1 MNYVEWLRVRNTL
14 RIYAIVLGVLMV
26 IGLIVRI
33 SLAPQIN
40 HDQYLID
47 RVSKEPGTKISHSV
61 VDGVSRTTIVSASDQ
76 TTITIDEKPDG
87 GRIIHIIQPSSSRT
101 NSSHSSHTGPFSAS
115 DSVSNGIETITVDTN
130 SPVNVVIFL
139 AFATF
144 AGLIFAT
151 IFGAPFAAE
160 NNNHLEIACLKPVS
174 RLRYG
179 LGIIGVDAV
188 GIVLAGAMT
197 VVAAII
203 CQTMFE
209 VPHFDFSQVADPFT
223 LLLIVLPF
231 SWYAALNAAT
241 ASLKRGAGAV
251 VGFAWPIAFVI
262 IVLSTIP
269 LGDTVVG
276 QTFHTIFWSVS
287 RVVPLA
293 YLSGTGTHQGT
304 SMTPEGW
311 SNTARTLAASGL
323 MLIYGALAIVQW
335 RRVEA

>member
-1 MNYVEWLRVRNTL
+1 MNYVEWLRVRNAL
-14 RIYAIVLGVLMV
+14 RIYAIVLGILIV

-33 SLAPQIN
+33 SLAPQLN

-47 RVSKEPGTKISHSV
+47 RVSKEPGTKISRSV
-61 VDGVSRTTIVSASDQ
+61 VDGVSRTTIVSPSDN
-76 TTITIDEKPDG
+76 TTITIDEKSDG
-87 GRIIHIIQPSSSRT
+87 GRIIHIVQPSSSHT
-101 NSSHSSHTGPFSAS
+101 NSSHASHVGSIGAS
-115 DSVSNGIETITVDTN
+115 DSISNGIETITVDTN

-151 IFGAPFAAE
+151 IFGGSFACE
-160 NNNHLEIACLKPVS
+160 NGHLEIACLKPVS

-179 LGIIGVDAV
+179 LGIVGVDVV

-197 VVAAII
+197 VVAAVI

-209 VPHFDFSQVADPFT
+209 VPHLDFSKLADPFT

-241 ASLKRGAGAV
+241 ASLRRGAGAV

-262 IVLSTIP
+262 IALSSIP

-287 RVVPLA
+287 RIIPLT
-293 YLSGTGTHQGT
+293 YLSGTHQGAST
-304 SMTPEGW
+304 TPEGW
-311 SNTARTLAASGL
+311 SYTARTLAATGL

>member
-1 MNYVEWLRVRNTL
+1 MNYVEWLRIRNGL
-14 RIYAIVLGVLMV
+14 RIYAIVLGILMV
-26 IGLIVRI
+26 IGLIVRV
-33 SLAPQIN
+33 SLAPQLN

-61 VDGVSRTTIVSASDQ
+61 VDGLSRTTIVSPSDR

-87 GRIIHIIQPSSSRT
+87 GRIIHIIQPSSSQT

-115 DSVSNGIETITVDTN
+115 DSVSNGVETITVDTN
-130 SPVNVVIFL
+130 SPVNVVIYL

-144 AGLIFAT
+144 AGLLFAT
-151 IFGAPFAAE
+151 IFGAPFACE
-160 NNNHLEIACLKPVS
+160 NGHLEIACLKPIS
-174 RLRYG
+174 RIRYAFG
-179 LGIIGVDAV
+179 VIGVDAA

-203 CQTMFE
+203 CQAMFE
-209 VPHFDFSQVADPFT
+209 VPHFDFSKVADPFT

-262 IVLSTIP
+262 IALTSIP

-287 RVVPLA
+287 RIIPLT
-293 YLSGTGTHQGT
+293 YLAGTHQGAST
-304 SMTPEGW
+304 TPEGW
-311 SNTARTLAASGL
+311 SYTARTLAASGL

>member
-1 MNYVEWLRVRNTL
+1 MNYVEWLRVRNAL
-14 RIYAIVLGVLMV
+14 RIYAIVLGILIV

-33 SLAPQIN
+33 SLAPQLN

-47 RVSKEPGTKISHSV
+47 RVSKEPGTTISHSV
-61 VDGVSRTTIVSASDQ
+61 VDGVNRTTIVSRSDS
-76 TTITIDEKPDG
+76 TTITIDQKPDG
-87 GRIIHIIQPSSSRT
+87 GRIIHIVQPSSSHN
-101 NSSHSSHTGPFSAS
+101 NSSHASHTGPFSAS

-151 IFGAPFAAE
+151 IFGGSFACE
-160 NNNHLEIACLKPVS
+160 NGHLEIACLKPIS
-174 RLRYG
+174 RVKYAFG
-179 LGIIGVDAV
+179 VVGVDAA
-188 GIVLAGAMT
+188 GIALAGAMT

-209 VPHFDFSQVADPFT
+209 VPHFDFSQLAGPFS

-262 IVLSTIP
+262 IALSSIP

-276 QTFHTIFWSVS
+276 QTFHTIFWSAS
-287 RVVPLA
+287 RIIPLT
-293 YLSGTGTHQGT
+293 YLSGTHDGASTN
-304 SMTPEGW
+304 PEGW
-311 SNTARTLAASGL
+311 SYTARTLAASGL